1 MREWLLL
8 LIPRQTWTE
17 VGQDLKSRDVVLVIA
32 PKTHTKRPIAS
43 TWNYAPTFYGDIW
56 SKIYPESLIAKIT
69 WPHIF
74 ISTFSELSFLGKI
87 NRPNCLASF
96 FFSFGLLHRP
106 MHLSDGSNIMR
117 IVIELKQTIFMND
130 LKKSA
135 LLLIVLGSLLLLKST
150 FYKVVSNGA
159 DGSFLFLIWQHFLVP
174 FFMNHALQ
182 LLTATQNKRN
192 IGTIPLV
199 LLL

>member
-1 MREWLLL
+1 
-8 LIPRQTWTE
+8 
-17 VGQDLKSRDVVLVIA
+17 
-32 PKTHTKRPIAS
+32 
-43 TWNYAPTFYGDIW
+43 
-56 SKIYPESLIAKIT
+56 
-69 WPHIF
+69 
-74 ISTFSELSFLGKI
+74 
-87 NRPNCLASF
+87 
-96 FFSFGLLHRP
+96 

-192 IGTIPLV
+192 TGFIPLV